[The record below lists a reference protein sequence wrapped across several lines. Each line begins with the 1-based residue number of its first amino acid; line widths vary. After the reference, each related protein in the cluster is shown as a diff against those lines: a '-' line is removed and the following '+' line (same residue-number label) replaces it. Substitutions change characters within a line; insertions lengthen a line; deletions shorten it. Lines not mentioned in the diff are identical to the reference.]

1 MGRGAESRDM
11 SPRARTVF
19 LLATLAV
26 AGLVLAAALVF
37 ATLDRLRVRAAESNT
52 DFVLTQLRDAV
63 ETSISLG
70 LALPEIRVAQD
81 LIERERAGS
90 PDILAIEIFNPA
102 GISVFN
108 TDRGSVGEPIT
119 QAWHEAIR
127 RRAPDGRWRI
137 EEFGAIVVGES
148 VRNDFGEAVGEI
160 AVTLSGT
167 GREAHADT
175 VAETLLPWL
184 AAIAIAGFGLVAVMA
199 ALVLRSG
206 GRDLARAAEVLG
218 ADRTPPATSTPD
230 GEDLVATAIAM
241 RDSIERM
248 TARVEAAA
256 SAVRRIDEDEER
268 DAAA

>member
-1 MGRGAESRDM
+1 M
-11 SPRARTVF
+11 SPRARTAL
-19 LLATLAV
+19 LLATLTV

-90 PDILAIEIFNPA
+90 PDILAIEIFNPL

-119 QAWHEAIR
+119 QAWQEAIR

-148 VRNDFGEAVGEI
+148 IRNDFGEAVGEI

-167 GREAHADT
+167 ARQAHADA
-175 VAETLLPWL
+175 VAEALLPWL
-184 AAIAIAGFGLVAVMA
+184 AATGAIAFCLVALIA
-199 ALVLRSG
+199 ALVLRAG
-206 GRDLARAAEVLG
+206 GRDLAEAAEVLSADRPVPPPVQAG
-218 ADRTPPATSTPD
+218 AD
-230 GEDLVATAIAM
+230 GLVATAIAM
-241 RDSIERM
+241 RASVEQM

-256 SAVRRIDEDEER
+256 VMVRRIDEDEER